1 MKNYLIL
8 LPVLLLSLFQS
19 SFLGFNLVL
28 LVVIF
33 YTILK
38 QDKQSLYVA
47 LFSGLILDLSKGH
60 LVGLSALIFLLF
72 SYLLI
77 LYSYRFSATH
87 WVFLIVFVALS
98 SVLYSLLFYRFFDWK
113 EIIVLALIALLT
125 RFILRFLPLETDKR
139 YIKLKR

>member
-1 MKNYLIL
+1 MKSYLIL
-8 LPVLLLSLFQS
+8 LPVLLLSLFQG

-38 QDKQSLYVA
+38 QNKQSLYVA

-72 SYLLI
+72 SYLFDFI
-77 LYSYRFSATH
+77 
-87 WVFLIVFVALS
+87 FLS
-98 SVLYSLLFYRFFDWK
+98 FF
-113 EIIVLALIALLT
+113 
-125 RFILRFLPLETDKR
+125 
-139 YIKLKR
+139 

>member
-1 MKNYLIL
+1 MKSYLIL
-8 LPVLLLSLFQS
+8 LPVLLLSLFQG

-60 LVGLSALIFLLF
+60 SVGLSALIFLLF

-87 WVFLIVFVALS
+87 WLFLVVFVAIS
-98 SVLYSLLFYRFFDWK
+98 STLYSFLFYGFFDWK
-113 EIIVLALIALLT
+113 EVLVLVLITLLT
-125 RFILRFLPLETDKR
+125 RFVLMFLPLEIDKR
-139 YIKLKR
+139 DIRLKR

>member
-1 MKNYLIL
+1 MKSYLIL
-8 LPVLLLSLFQS
+8 LPVLLLSLFQG

-33 YTILK
+33 YTILR
-38 QDKQSLYVA
+38 QDKHSLYVA

-77 LYSYRFSATH
+77 LYSYRFSVTH

-98 SVLYSLLFYRFFDWK
+98 SILYSFLFYGFFDWK
-113 EIIVLALIALLT
+113 EIIVLVLIALFV
-125 RFILRFLPLETDKR
+125 RFILRFLPLETDRR

>member
-1 MKNYLIL
+1 MKSYLIL
-8 LPVLLLSLFQS
+8 LPVLLLSLFQG

-47 LFSGLILDLSKGH
+47 LFSGLILDLSKGY
-60 LVGLSALIFLLF
+60 LVGLSALVLLLF

-87 WVFLIVFVALS
+87 WVFLVVFVALS
-98 SVLYSLLFYRFFDWK
+98 SALYSFLFYGFFDWK
-113 EIIVLALIALLT
+113 EVIVLVLITLIM
-125 RFILRFLPLETDKR
+125 RFVLRFLPLETDKR